1 MLRFQTREILR
12 ADPAR
17 RKRDFLPTPG
27 SDDEQVGGY
36 ATKVEEGASFE
47 ALSQLEGR
55 QLGDR

>member
-1 MLRFQTREILR
+1 MFRIQTREILR

-47 ALSQLEGR
+47 ALSKLDGR
-55 QLGDR
+55 QIWDS